1 MNWNFASP
9 IFATVLIVMFACTIA
24 YALILREVNQGRD
37 RSEHI
42 GFFERARFIEVL
54 ELHKQDFP
62 SSKKR
67 LVLWSL
73 TAIIPVGFTAVL
85 ILQHLRPQ

>member
-1 MNWNFASP
+1 MNWNVASP
-9 IFATVLIVMFACTIA
+9 IFATILITMFACTIA

-37 RSEHI
+37 RSQQI
-42 GFFERARFIEVL
+42 GFSERSRFIEVL

-62 SSKKR
+62 TSKKR
-67 LVLWSL
+67 LVLW
-73 TAIIPVGFTAVL
+73 AMMAAIPVGFTAVL